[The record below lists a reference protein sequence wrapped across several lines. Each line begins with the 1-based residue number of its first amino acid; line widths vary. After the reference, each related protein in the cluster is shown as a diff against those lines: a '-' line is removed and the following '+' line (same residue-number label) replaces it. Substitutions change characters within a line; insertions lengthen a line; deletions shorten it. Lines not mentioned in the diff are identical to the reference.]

1 MTRLI
6 EFLIALALVVALFL
20 IVALVLPSKRHL
32 EESVETNRKMTIV
45 YDTVSN
51 VRRLK
56 DWNSLIPNNP
66 AELQYSGGTAG
77 NSGQGA
83 KVTFASDLRPA
94 WKSGSWEI
102 TSTEP
107 PVSGGASKVVYAIQD
122 GTQGTNKSATFTL
135 SPSGKGNR
143 NVRINAVYDVEYGWN
158 LFGRFTGMYLSS
170 QVGDSLKSSLG
181 KLTTNLASIPNFD
194 YRTEGSK
201 LVDLKIADVPSENL
215 LVVNAGNIERNNDAI
230 KKSIQDNQEWIKRVM
245 DKNGLEPAGP
255 VRIITTDF
263 GAERYA
269 FDVAQPVRK
278 KGNAP
283 KAEDKKDEATKD
295 DATATAPAADAAAPA
310 GELKVNVD
318 GTPVTYVHTQPHQ
331 AANAHYT
338 GYMAELDAMR
348 NAMRA
353 WALTNGY
360 DVTERPYDI
369 WNGGVDKMSSEDGSY
384 DLFWQIKDPNAA
396 KQAASAAGLH

>member
-6 EFLIALALVVALFL
+6 EFLISLALVVALFL

-45 YDTVSN
+45 YDTVNN

-66 AELQYSGGTAG
+66 AELKISGGDAG
-77 NSGQGA
+77 NAGQGA
-83 KVTFASDLRPA
+83 KVDFASDVRPT

-102 TSTEP
+102 TSSEA
-107 PVSGGASKVVYAIQD
+107 PVDGGPSKVVYAIQD
-122 GTQGTNKSATFTL
+122 GTQGTDKAATFTMT
-135 SPSGKGNR
+135 PSGKGNR
-143 NVRINAVYDVEYGWN
+143 NVRITAVYDVQYGWN

-170 QVGDSLKSSLG
+170 QIGDSLKSSLG

-194 YRTEGSK
+194 YRTEGAK
-201 LVDLKIADVPSENL
+201 LVDLKIAEVPAENV

-245 DKNGLEPAGP
+245 EKNNLEAAGP
-255 VRIITTDF
+255 LRIITTDF

-269 FDVAQPVRK
+269 FDVAQPIRK
-278 KGNAP
+278 KGGAP
-283 KAEDKKDEATKD
+283 KADEAKKDDEKKAEE
-295 DATATAPAADAAAPA
+295 TAAAPDAAAVPA

-318 GTPVTYVHTQPHQ
+318 GTPVTYVHLEPRK

-360 DVTERPYDI
+360 DVTDRPYDV
-369 WNGGVDKMSSEDGSY
+369 WNGGVDKMSSDDGSY

-396 KQAASAAGLH
+396 KQAAAAAGLH